1 MDKELIEII
10 ERCQKS
16 DRKAQELLYRRYSNI
31 LFSICLR
38 YSNSYE
44 NAQDVFQEGFILI
57 FKKITQ
63 YSFSGSFE
71 GWIKRVMVNLNLEK
85 YRQKEIWLTE
95 IEENMPLIDE
105 EDTDLNDF
113 QNINYQDLIQYVQ
126 NLPTQYRQVFNL
138 YVFEEYTHNEIAENL
153 KISPGTSKS
162 NLSRAREILRKEL
175 LKLKHKAE

>member
-1 MDKELIEII
+1 MKML
-10 ERCQKS
+10 RMYF
-16 DRKAQELLYRRYSNI
+16 RKA
-31 LFSICLR
+31 LFL
-38 YSNSYE
+38 
-44 NAQDVFQEGFILI
+44 F

>member
-1 MDKELIEII
+1 
-10 ERCQKS
+10 
-16 DRKAQELLYRRYSNI
+16 
-31 LFSICLR
+31 
-38 YSNSYE
+38 
-44 NAQDVFQEGFILI
+44 
-57 FKKITQ
+57 
-63 YSFSGSFE
+63 
-71 GWIKRVMVNLNLEK
+71 MVNLNLEK

-105 EDTDLNDF
+105 EDNDLKDF